1 MIIHGGKFAYQSQ
14 KYVIQAE
21 HIVIIVDWSS
31 RYYSDCELLILLGDL
46 SWELESGFLVC
57 RDLHGKGR
65 NVRKK
70 GANFE
75 IL

>member
-46 SWELESGFLVC
+46 S
-57 RDLHGKGR
+57 
-65 NVRKK
+65 
-70 GANFE
+70 
-75 IL
+75 